1 MSLLCCHAA
10 QLACVIDERLK
21 EATEDANQEK
31 ALKDVVVATIKDK
44 GKVATVA
51 ENRAQKTEKARVLA
65 KQKLTKMDIKLGR
78 TKLKLVEVESLN
90 LAQVDEIAD
99 LKMALK
105 AYEDKWYNMGF
116 VDAEGSVEPNVY
128 KAWKHWFE
136 EGWMAALQA
145 MGVPADFPLRNPEQ
159 IPFPKPPPPIQNPSN
174 AEDEKDTSSM
184 KKLVQ
189 ENDSH
194 VDSFDLEVTSNFDA
208 ALQTDPLPP

>member
-1 MSLLCCHAA
+1 M
-10 QLACVIDERLK
+10 
-21 EATEDANQEK
+21 
-31 ALKDVVVATIKDK
+31 KDVVVATIKDK

-51 ENRAQKTEKARVLA
+51 EKRAQKTEKARVLA
-65 KQKLTKMDIKLGR
+65 KQKLTKMDIKLGG

-90 LAQVDEIAD
+90 LAQVNEIAD
-99 LKMALK
+99 VKVALK

-116 VDAEGSVEPNVY
+116 ADAEGSVEPNVY

-174 AEDEKDTSSM
+174 AKDEKDTSSM

-208 ALQTDPLPP
+208 VLQTDPLPP